1 MTRCVQDFVA
11 LGSENCNAA
20 LVCLSSGSWITSS
33 LRKID
38 FAAIVV
44 LNLIQKNSQ
53 STYASLLYHVKTKHV
68 IESQIWSDAFQ
79 IPPAKRTKVQSLFF
93 SYSTDGRK
101 SQSMVYAVLA
111 AMDCL
116 SFNQISTSSFIR
128 NSMQQKY
135 N

>member
-1 MTRCVQDFVA
+1 MRCVQDFVA

-38 FAAIVV
+38 FAAIFV

-53 STYASLLYHVKTKHV
+53 STYASLLYHVKTEHV
-68 IESQIWSDAFQ
+68 IERQIWIDASQ

-93 SYSTDGRK
+93 LTPLMGGRARVWFMLCSPQWIAYLSTRFL
-101 SQSMVYAVLA
+101 QAV
-111 AMDCL
+111 
-116 SFNQISTSSFIR
+116 SSGTQCCR
-128 NSMQQKY
+128 NTR
-135 N
+135 